1 MNKYFQECINGLG
14 DNTKVLS
21 PKESDNLIDKMQAT
35 FEFEMNGLNSKS
47 DNVVKSSIDML
58 RKNMDFNQSCFVLWY
73 EYSLPVVSTQL
84 DKVMCNFVDVT
95 SVSFDT
101 WVVGT
106 NFDWIIEF
114 NHEDVVLFS
123 TLKLNKGL
131 FILDINS

>member
-58 RKNMDFNQSCFVLWY
+58 RKNMDFNQSCFVLWD